1 MQKEIEWLLKE
12 KYFGKKT
19 KGFYEDIK
27 RLTAGEPLDYVIGF
41 TEFLGC
47 KIDLSKKSFIPRPET
62 EYWVEKAISEFKNN
76 KKSLKILDIFA
87 GSGCIG
93 VALLFNVYCATVHFA
108 EKDKKALEQIK
119 INLKLNKIKSNR
131 YKIIQSDVFGSVRG
145 KYDYIFANPPYA
157 AKTRSDEIEKSVL
170 SFEPHMALFGGNNGF
185 FYIKKFL
192 RGAGEHLNPGG
203 TIFMEFDPPQK
214 KEIEKLADKY
224 GYVSWG
230 FYKDQHGK
238 SRWIMVK
245 YIKYGR

>member
-108 EKDKKALEQIK
+108 EKDKKALEQTK
-119 INLKLNKIKSNR
+119 INCKLNKLDKKRCEVIE
-131 YKIIQSDVFGSVRG
+131 SDVFSNIKG
-145 KYDYIFANPPYA
+145 KYNFIFANPPYA
-157 AKTRSDEIEKSVL
+157 PITTRNEVEKPVL
-170 SFEPHMALFGGNNGF
+170 KFEPHMALFGGKNGL
-185 FYIKKFL
+185 FYAKKL
-192 RGAGEHLNPGG
+192 LSGAKKHIVSGG
-203 TIFMEFDPPQK
+203 KIFMEFNSRQK
-214 KEIEKLADKY
+214 DEIRELIEKYNYKSY
-224 GYVSWG
+224 K
-230 FYKDQHGK
+230 FHKDQYGK
-238 SRWIMVK
+238 WRWVMIE
-245 YIKYGR
+245 